1 MSITKRR
8 VEFLN
13 ALAKLCEEQE
23 CPVHYSL
30 VAERLGVSKWTAYDL
45 LTALKD
51 EGYVE
56 GLYVLNEKGEG
67 RSSLT
72 FKLTS
77 KGERLI
83 SRTPRED
90 ITRVKKEVKERIKSS
105 EKLSINEILQSG
117 LKEISEAKSPILKAL
132 NISTILFILS
142 QKMAINWDS
151 IESAYNTLSKSI
163 DPQSGLLGL
172 TALFIGVILA
182 RAGIT
187 KYSGTISSKLEP
199 LLNRYKEILSELS
212 LKEKESLLYMT
223 REIYKEKLII
233 GKEE

>member
-8 VEFLN
+8 IEFLN
-13 ALAKLCEEQE
+13 ALAELCEEQE

-30 VAERLGVSKWTAYDL
+30 VAEKLGVSKWTAYDL

-51 EGYVE
+51 DGYVE
-56 GLYVLNEKGEG
+56 VLYVINEKGGG
-67 RSSLT
+67 RSSLA
-72 FKLTS
+72 FKLTP
-77 KGERLI
+77 KGEMLI
-83 SRTPRED
+83 SKIPRED

-105 EKLSINEILQSG
+105 EKLSINEILQTG

-151 IESAYNTLSKSI
+151 IESTYNTLSKSI

-187 KYSGTISSKLEP
+187 KYGGTISSKLEP
-199 LLNRYKEILSELS
+199 LLNRYKEILDGLS
-212 LKEKESLLYMT
+212 LKEKESLLSMT
-223 REIYKEKLII
+223 REIYKEKLVI